1 MAQADTS
8 VVTNLRKAI
17 LNICSS
23 PRGRGCRRFSDAIGH
38 LPVNHEFEEG
48 KEIYKTVADLLD
60 ERIFNSAN
68 TYFDNEAPFQL
79 DDVLISGSFSEGMQK
94 VNFKT
99 KSISDV
105 DFMLIL
111 KNIKVTEEDQQKGNL
126 TVEENTPFVNLYFTD
141 KDLIEMWA
149 DFLETKSNTGCER
162 SIRLSPKKLKSR
174 FRKNY
179 VNCGSIFTPLVDED
193 VEEVDEGPSVAIAS
207 KPSGKMETN
216 LSHVLHYSPT
226 VAVDDFDFVLAIK
239 CDGWPLCAQEWLTR
253 PRCWPSQEIVQ
264 KINTVGFHIVC
275 KSSCEG
281 DFRLSYY
288 NAETILIQSLSDLQH
303 KTYRA
308 FKAFVRH
315 YKEKDEWN
323 RNGKKTICSYHLKTV
338 LLWYCEKSDPKDW
351 NEENIVCHLLSL
363 IDDLISALKE
373 RNLPMYFMPKY
384 NLMEQMGDVS
394 DVIEKITELRSSIDL
409 ITKAIIFEEPDILA
423 WTNFIFNSTIP
434 GLAQVAGKSSIN
446 EGNFN
451 PNDFIQQFQTV
462 LDSQEKFW
470 IDTTGR
476 VPSPR
481 DDLQREGAEKSLRDL
496 CVKYLEKFC
505 ESMNEDFK
513 DDLLK

>member
-8 VVTNLRKAI
+8 VVTKLRKAI
-17 LNICSS
+17 LNICSY
-23 PRGRGCRRFSDAIGH
+23 PRGCRSISDKIVSQVSPLAH
-38 LPVNHEFEEG
+38 TYEFEEF
-48 KEIYKTVADLLD
+48 KKDMTTVGDLLD
-60 ERIFNSAN
+60 EHMFNSAN

-79 DDVLISGSFSEGMQK
+79 DDILISGSFSEGMQK

-99 KSISDV
+99 NSRSDV

-149 DFLETKSNTGCER
+149 DFLETKSSTGCER

-288 NAETILIQSLSDLQH
+288 NAETTLIQSLSDLQH

-384 NLMEQMGDVS
+384 NLMEQIEDVS
-394 DVIEKITELRSSIDL
+394 DVIEKLTELRWSIDL
-409 ITKAIIFEEPDILA
+409 ITKAIIFEEPDILEWA
-423 WTNFIFNSTIP
+423 NQLFLYVNTVLTNE
-434 GLAQVAGKSSIN
+434 SIN
-446 EGNFN
+446 GLLQQRPTTHDHERYWMDSSGKL
-451 PNDFIQQFQTV
+451 PPRND
-462 LDSQEKFW
+462 LEW
-470 IDTTGR
+470 
-476 VPSPR
+476 
-481 DDLQREGAEKSLRDL
+481 EGAAETLRKL
-496 CVKYLEKFC
+496 SVKYADKFLEI
-505 ESMNEDFK
+505 MNNDCK
-513 DDLLK
+513 NKLK